1 MHVLVTGGSG
11 FVGSALCQQLESE
24 GHEPIAFDAAAAE
37 RGDQPGHPVVRGD
50 VTEPDSLERAIREH
64 GVDRIVHLAAI
75 LGTDRGPG
83 ERARVNAGGPRS
95 ALEVARRTEVER
107 VVLASSE
114 TVYAPDAAYDA
125 ERVPEESVLRPESAY
140 AAAKL
145 FAERLGRE
153 YAAEYG
159 LSVVALRPT
168 GIFGPAAG
176 HGVEFAELFE
186 KPARGE
192 PVRVSPSDGA
202 ISWLS
207 VRDAASAFG
216 AAVLAD
222 SAGLSQSV
230 YNVRGEFRTVSE
242 VAAVVRDVIPDAE
255 ITVEDGPPLDWSAQ
269 HLDVSAAR
277 ADLDYEIGDGVREV
291 ARSYAK
297 AAESNS

>member
-1 MHVLVTGGSG
+1 MRVLVTGGTG
-11 FVGSALCQQLESE
+11 FVGSALCEQLKSE

-37 RGDQPGHPVVRGD
+37 RGGQPGHPVVHGD
-50 VTEPDSLERAIREH
+50 VTDTASLERAVRKH
-64 GVDRIVHLAAI
+64 GIDRIVHLAAI

-95 ALEVARRTEVER
+95 VLEATRRTEVER

-114 TVYAPDAAYDA
+114 TVYAPDSAYEA
-125 ERVPEESVLRPESAY
+125 ERVPEGSLLRPESAY

-159 LSVVALRPT
+159 LPIVALRPT

-186 KPARGE
+186 KPAQGE
-192 PVRVSPSDGA
+192 PVTVSPADGA

-207 VRDAASAFG
+207 VRDAASAFE
-216 AAVLAD
+216 AAVLAAD
-222 SAGLSQSV
+222 EELTRPV

-255 ITVEDGPPLDWSAQ
+255 ITVEEGPPLDWSAQ
-269 HLDVSAAR
+269 HLDLSAAR
-277 ADLDYEIGDGVREV
+277 ADLGYEIGDGIEEI

>member
-1 MHVLVTGGSG
+1 MRVLVTGGIG
-11 FVGSALCQQLESE
+11 FVGSELCRRLQTE
-24 GHEPIAFDAAAAE
+24 GNEPVAFDTEAEE
-37 RGDQPGHPVVRGD
+37 RGDRRDHAVVHGD
-50 VTEPDSLERAIREH
+50 VTDTASLERAVREH
-64 GVDRIVHLAAI
+64 EVDRIVHLAAV
-75 LGTDRGPG
+75 LGSDRPPG
-83 ERARVNAGGPRS
+83 GRAAVNAGGPRS
-95 ALEVARRTEVER
+95 VLEAARKAGVER

-114 TVYAPDAAYDA
+114 TVYAPDSAYEA
-125 ERVPEESVLRPESAY
+125 EEVPENSLLRPESAY

-186 KPARGE
+186 KPARKE
-192 PVRVSPSDGA
+192 PVSVSPADGA

-207 VRDAASAFG
+207 VGDAASAFG
-216 AAVLAD
+216 AAALAD
-222 SAGLSQSV
+222 RGELTQSV

-242 VAAVVRDVIPDAE
+242 VAAVVRDLIPDAE
-255 ITVEDGPPLDWSAQ
+255 IAVERGPPLDWSAQ

-277 ADLDYEIGDGVREV
+277 ADLDYEIGDGVREI
-291 ARSYAK
+291 ARTYAEV
-297 AAESNS
+297 AESNS